1 MTENTIKCSTCIG
14 KYEYKT
20 AIPCRYCK
28 WNKEHYWGRNES
40 KMVND
45 NYKYVVQSENGN
57 IPY

>member
-1 MTENTIKCSTCIG
+1 MSEHTNKCGTCIC

-28 WNKEHYWGRNES
+28 WNTVYYFGRNES
-40 KMVND
+40 KMIDD
-45 NYKYVVQSENGN
+45 NYKYVKEDKNSN